1 MTDSSARNARHRW
14 VTDEPDIPFE
24 TEILYENARVIVI
37 DKPHFLATTPRGMWY
52 RSSALIRLREQFHND
67 EIIPAHRLDRATAGV
82 VLFVKHVNDR
92 GAYQMKFQNREVV
105 KTYECL
111 ASAPEAAHA
120 GMEGVT
126 GASETAAVGAVRSVP
141 EFPLVRKSRIL
152 KEHTILQAHEVDGIP
167 NAETLIEMS
176 PDQSGAAAF
185 PGMCVYRLHPRTGKT
200 HQLRVHMNGLGLPI
214 CGDDLYPQVIDRP
227 YDDFSSPL
235 HLVARTLEM
244 KDPITGAQWKFTSR
258 IPV

>member
-1 MTDSSARNARHRW
+1 MERKLCMTDPSARHSPHRW
-14 VTDEPDIPFE
+14 VTDEPGIPFNYE
-24 TEILYENARVIVI
+24 VLFENARVIVI

-52 RSSALIRLREQFHND
+52 RNSALIRVREQFHND

-92 GAYQMKFQNREVV
+92 GAYQMKFQNHEVV

-111 ASAPEAAHA
+111 APAPEL
-120 GMEGVT
+120 
-126 GASETAAVGAVRSVP
+126 SSVVPHP
-141 EFPLVRKSRIL
+141 EFPVVRTSRIL
-152 KEHTILQAHEVDGIP
+152 KERTVLQAHEVPGVP
-167 NAETLIEMS
+167 NATTTIEVA
-176 PDQSGAAAF
+176 PDQSGAAGH
-185 PGMCVYRLHPRTGKT
+185 PGTCVYRLHPQTGKT

-214 CGDDLYPQVIDRP
+214 VGDDLYPDIIDRP

-244 KDPITGAQWKFTSR
+244 EDPITGAHWVFTSKFA
-258 IPV
+258 V